1 LNTNAITV
9 LKKAMG
15 GPVDIIELMEEMKIQ
30 PWQIYAHIR
39 TLREQNYVVFENQQ
53 IRLKRDWKTKFLQE
67 LSEDI
72 NIEKILLESNE
83 EIISYLTEPASITYI
98 VEKSRISRATVYRAI
113 SDFKELGIVKKVS
126 KGFELVH
133 DNNALIDFA
142 KWLKFERTELET
154 LR

>member
-1 LNTNAITV
+1 
-9 LKKAMG
+9 ME
-15 GPVDIIELMEEMKIQ
+15 GPVDIIDLMEEMEIM

-53 IRLKRDWKTKFLQE
+53 IRLKRDWKVKFLQE
-67 LSEDI
+67 LSEYI
-72 NIEKILLESNE
+72 NIEKILFESNE
-83 EIISYLTEPASITYI
+83 EIISYLTEPVSINYI
-98 VEKSRISRATVYRAI
+98 VDKSRISRATVYRSI
-113 SDFKELGIVKKVS
+113 SDFKELGIVKKVP

-133 DNNALIDFA
+133 ENNALIDFA